1 MNFILKFNNEKKKST
16 KFETELMKIKKK
28 IKYTSLKEQDV
39 QLNSFVNETIRL
51 KNMLD
56 EMLAD
61 R

>member
-1 MNFILKFNNEKKKST
+1 
-16 KFETELMKIKKK
+16 MKIKKK
-28 IKYTSLKEQDV
+28 IKYTSLKEQEV